1 MENQLDRDY
10 QALMAIRSFREI
22 GEGLTDKVQRHRYD
36 RFYPLFLER
45 LRDKEFNMLEIGIDE
60 MGSFKLWDEYFPK
73 AKMWGVDI
81 LPKESTNEK
90 LTIIQ
95 GDQSIP
101 EGIEKI
107 SQLSPKDCEFII
119 DDGSHVAEHQIKTF
133 HKLFQEN
140 LKPGGVYII
149 EDIECTW
156 WRDDVEIYGFEVGAL
171 NVVEHFKGLV
181 NGINQEING
190 VKNTLGIETITF
202 AYNSIIITKSREEDL
217 NLYTRNYKFA
227 DKVK

>member
-1 MENQLDRDY
+1 MD
-10 QALMAIRSFREI
+10 MRSFREI
-22 GEGLTDKVQRHRYD
+22 GQDITDKVWRHRYD

-45 LRDKEFNMLEIGIDE
+45 LRDKEFNMLEIGIDQG
-60 MGSFKLWDEYFPK
+60 GSFKLWNEYFPK

-81 LPKESTNEK
+81 LPKASFNER

-95 GDQSIP
+95 ADQSIP
-101 EGIEKI
+101 EGIEKV

-156 WRDDVEIYGFEVGAL
+156 WRDDALIYGFKVGPL
-171 NVVEHFKGLV
+171 NIVEHFKGLAD
-181 NGINQEING
+181 GINQEING

-202 AYNSIIITKSREEDL
+202 AYNSIIITKSRKEDL
-217 NLYTRNYKFA
+217 SLYTRGYKFIGML
-227 DKVK
+227 K